1 MPHVRTDAEALEV
14 AAVVDG
20 EDEPCERKEE
30 GEDAKGIRAPYAPIL
45 LFRDCDLIISIIWRA
60 IWRRGPN
67 RRTGSWLATI
77 RSMT

>member
-30 GEDAKGIRAPYAPIL
+30 G
-45 LFRDCDLIISIIWRA
+45 DLP
-60 IWRRGPN
+60 GYLYG
-67 RRTGSWLATI
+67 TLGGVG
-77 RSMT
+77 

>member
-60 IWRRGPN
+60 IWLAVHARG
-67 RRTGSWLATI
+67 TFLGEASWP
-77 RSMT
+77 R